1 MLYKVTPF
9 TGFTAALASGILT
22 GDAIYVPAVFFAVCI
37 LLALFILFHTIFFK
51 GRGNSLIYGLTLHV
65 FIFFTGAAL
74 TMLKKNDR
82 MDQGYGIR
90 HMQIRIDDYP
100 GTATSSMKIPS
111 TVLTIEGREIQK
123 SGRIILYTGIEFIP
137 KNIKPGNIAAV
148 NTRLRLIEDFNAND
162 GFDYAGY
169 MRRKGYYYYA
179 FCSDRLRLEGDSP
192 LLRHIGLRIRQQLG
206 NMLEENIGDSLA
218 LSVVT
223 AMILGKRELVEED
236 TREAFRRS
244 GIMHIM
250 AVSGLHVGI
259 IALFISLLLRL
270 GFIRSR
276 TLKLVISLF
285 FIWLFALITG
295 LSPSVTR
302 ASLMFSFLGA
312 GYLFYRPA
320 TPLNSVM
327 ASAFILLLI
336 NPLSLFQPS
345 FILSYSAVIF
355 IVSFYHRL
363 SSKLRFRGRL
373 LRWIW
378 KMIVVSLLAQAG
390 TAAFVALFFNEIP
403 VLALFSNLF
412 AIPLAMLIVFTGIVL
427 LAFSWFPLIANA
439 ASSLLGALINTLYGN
454 AALVSSFE
462 MATVHTGNISAPRA
476 ILVFALLLSVFA
488 LVLGKAPRRPHTF
501 LIILI
506 LYIIIP

>member
-9 TGFTAALASGILT
+9 TGFTLALATGILT
-22 GDAIYVPAVFFAVCI
+22 GDAIYMPAVFFAVCI
-37 LLALFILFHTIFFK
+37 LLALFILLHTIFFK
-51 GRGNSLIYGLTLHV
+51 GRGNSLVYGLAFHV

-82 MDQGYGIR
+82 IDPGSGIR

-100 GTATSSMKIPS
+100 TPATGSMKIPS
-111 TVLTIEGREIQK
+111 TVLTIEGRKVQK
-123 SGRIILYTGIEFIP
+123 SGRIIVYTGREFIP
-137 KNIKPGNIAAV
+137 KTIKPGNIAAV
-148 NTRLRLIEDFNAND
+148 NTRLRLIEDFDATD
-162 GFDYAGY
+162 GFDYAEY
-169 MRRKGYYYYA
+169 MWRKGYSCYA
-179 FCSDRLRLEGDSP
+179 FCNDTLRVEGDRP
-192 LLRHIGLRIRQQLG
+192 HLRHIGLRIRQQLA
-206 NMLEENIGDSLA
+206 NKLKEIVGDRLS
-218 LSVVT
+218 LSVLT
-223 AMILGKRELVEED
+223 AMTLGSRKLVEED
-236 TREAFRRS
+236 TREVFRRS

-270 GFIRSR
+270 SCTRSR
-276 TLKLVISLF
+276 VLKLVISLVS
-285 FIWLFALITG
+285 IWLFALVTG

-302 ASLMFSFLGA
+302 ASLMFSFLGT
-312 GYLFYRPA
+312 GYLLYRPA
-320 TPLNSVM
+320 APLNSVM

-336 NPLSLFQPS
+336 NPLSLYQPS

-363 SSKLRFRGRL
+363 SSMLKFRGRL

-378 KMIVVSLLAQAG
+378 SMVVVSILAQVG

-427 LAFSWFPLIANA
+427 LAFSWLPLVANA
-439 ASSLLGALINTLYGN
+439 ASGLLDALINTLYGN

-462 MATVHTGNISAPRA
+462 MATVHTGSISAPRA
-476 ILVFALLLSVFA
+476 ILVFALLFSAFA
-488 LVLGKAPRRPHTF
+488 LVLGKAPKRPHIL
-501 LIILI
+501 LIILV
-506 LYIIIP
+506 LYIATP